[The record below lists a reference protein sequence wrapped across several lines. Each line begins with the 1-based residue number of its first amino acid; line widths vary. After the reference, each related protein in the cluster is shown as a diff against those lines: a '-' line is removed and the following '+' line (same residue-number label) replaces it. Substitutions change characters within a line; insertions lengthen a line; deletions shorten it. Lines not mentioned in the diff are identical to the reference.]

1 MEYCYIVR
9 YRMIQNTL
17 LVIKLLIKIHNYEY
31 VMEDL
36 KRIKRNNWV
45 AKHPDT
51 VQNISTAFGWILP
64 KMTRGSGHTGAY
76 ISRMGNALGGANGF
90 YLYYED
96 NIPDDVKNILLI
108 QQLS

>member
-45 AKHPDT
+45 AKHPGTEHLNCFWMDPAQDDKRERT
-51 VQNISTAFGWILP
+51 HRRL
-64 KMTRGSGHTGAY
+64 HLLD
-76 ISRMGNALGGANGF
+76 GN
-90 YLYYED
+90 E
-96 NIPDDVKNILLI
+96 VE
-108 QQLS
+108 

>member
-9 YRMIQNTL
+9 CRMIQNTL

-31 VMEDL
+31 IMEDL

-51 VQNISTAFGWILP
+51 VQNIYAAFGWILS
-64 KMTRGSGHTGAY
+64 KMAGGSRHTGAY
-76 ISRMGNALGGANGF
+76 ISRMGNALDGVNGF